1 MDKYFDRSGMAIDN
15 AKINCIDSVKGTGE
29 YIYRVTCNKCN
40 GRGERNHFYKSR
52 CIACNATGY
61 SLVTTRTCYTL
72 TALYR
77 IYPEAARKISAAQAA
92 ERQRAVQSKTSA
104 FNLWCQNHQELV
116 DAITQQDGENSFLN
130 SLKSTL
136 SRKFPLSDKQLTVA
150 ARILGM

>member
-1 MDKYFDRSGMAIDN
+1 MDKYFDRSGMVIDS
-15 AKINCIDSVKGTGE
+15 AKIQCINSVKGTGE
-29 YIYRVTCNKCN
+29 YIFRVTCNKCN

-52 CIACNATGY
+52 CTNCNSTGY

-77 IYPEAARKISAAQAA
+77 TNPEAARKISAAQAA

-104 FNLWCQNHQELV
+104 FNFWCQSHQELV
-116 DAITQQDGENSFLN
+116 DAITKQGGENSFLN

-136 SRKFPLSDKQLTVA
+136 SRKYPLSDKQLTVA
-150 ARILGM
+150 ARILGI

>member
-15 AKINCIDSVKGTGE
+15 AKIKCIDSVKGTGE

-104 FNLWCQNHQELV
+104 FNLWCQNHQETGGRHHAARRREQFFEQPEV
-116 DAITQQDGENSFLN
+116 DVITQISI
-130 SLKSTL
+130 K
-136 SRKFPLSDKQLTVA
+136 
-150 ARILGM
+150 

>member
-15 AKINCIDSVKGTGE
+15 AKIKCIDSVKGTGE

-77 IYPEAARKISAAQAA
+77 IYPEA
-92 ERQRAVQSKTSA
+92 
-104 FNLWCQNHQELV
+104 
-116 DAITQQDGENSFLN
+116 
-130 SLKSTL
+130 
-136 SRKFPLSDKQLTVA
+136 
-150 ARILGM
+150 